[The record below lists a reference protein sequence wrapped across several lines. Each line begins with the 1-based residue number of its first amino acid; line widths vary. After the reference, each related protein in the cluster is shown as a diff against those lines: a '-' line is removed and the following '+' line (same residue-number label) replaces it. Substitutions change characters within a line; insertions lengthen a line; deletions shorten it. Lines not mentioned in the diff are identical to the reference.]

1 MNSILGSILVV
12 MGMYILL
19 WGKSNEKQGQTA
31 EEDADCNTVSK
42 VIPVTNQPKLS
53 LTSFE

>member
-12 MGMYILL
+12 IGMYILL

-31 EEDADCNTVSK
+31 EEDADCNTVPRSYLSQ
-42 VIPVTNQPKLS
+42 INQSCP
-53 LTSFE
+53 